1 MRVCF
6 CEACDVFIVP
16 RDLSGT
22 LVLLSFHSDENTST
36 SAQQPFISQIQILRT
51 CTYVYIH
58 KYKYNTLG
66 GFYSVKNTTQRFAA
80 LLQDPEKLDLV
91 GDLYHM
97 NFVSVFRSAVLLHFC
112 NLYSICNISTRSIVT
127 I

>member
-51 CTYVYIH
+51 CTNLFVYT
-58 KYKYNTLG
+58 NTILA
-66 GFYSVKNTTQRFAA
+66 SIQTETQHSDLLH

-97 NFVSVFRSAVLLHFC
+97 NFVCFFRSAVLLHFC
-112 NLYSICNISTRSIVT
+112 SLYSICNISTRSMVT